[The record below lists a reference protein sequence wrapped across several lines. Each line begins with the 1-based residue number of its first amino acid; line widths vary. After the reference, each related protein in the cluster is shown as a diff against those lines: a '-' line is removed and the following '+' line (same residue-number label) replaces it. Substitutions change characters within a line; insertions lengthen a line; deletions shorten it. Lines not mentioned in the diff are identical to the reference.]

1 MFVVLPSG
9 KKSLSALQLFIPLMV
24 DYIYYRDCTNDGLW
38 AGNSI
43 APVVSLLA
51 LIMKVVKFNRR
62 GMRFTYVG
70 EYQVNGFK

>member
-1 MFVVLPSG
+1 
-9 KKSLSALQLFIPLMV
+9 MV
-24 DYIYYRDCTNDGLW
+24 DYIYYRDCMNDGLW

-70 EYQVNGFK
+70 EYQVDGFK